1 MPKLAE
7 AQDPSL
13 VYEDPGSSRNLLA
26 CDQWATPGVRPL
38 HDAWVHAQLTTLWPV
53 HTLADR
59 PRRYVFPIG
68 CFHRPAQWA
77 QDPLSYLPEA
87 VLRDAQRG
95 RVLLIFDQ
103 SQEGNA
109 DPDLWS
115 WFYATASRWAV
126 AAKNIIYMTSDHLA
140 EKSHISW
147 CDFNG
152 VEPQMQVL
160 STLFNLHA
168 ITDMLGRRGTVPL
181 SYDQWLQAKH
191 SDTKLYNCLNRVL
204 HPHRRWLFL
213 KLFEQGLVPQGLI
226 SMDSFTDV
234 PALPDGT
241 LLDDSLVRR
250 VQGLL
255 PMVVDKADFTENH
268 FNDLNPDIYLRSW
281 VTVVTETYV
290 DDAQLLIGEKV
301 FKPMLCSS
309 PFMILGNPGTLARLR
324 ELGFETFGMLWDES
338 YDQLHTTARIN
349 AIVAQLQQL
358 SRIPDLAQHF
368 RRAESALRHNHAL
381 AWQLWTGSRD
391 YQRLLAIWQ
400 RFVA

>member
-1 MPKLAE
+1 M
-7 AQDPSL
+7 
-13 VYEDPGSSRNLLA
+13 VYEDLDNRRNLLA
-26 CDQWATPGVRPL
+26 CNQWATEGIRPL
-38 HDAWVHAQLTTLWPV
+38 HDSWVHAQLTTDWPAYSV
-53 HTLADR
+53 ANR
-59 PRRYVFPIG
+59 PRHYVFPIG

-250 VQGLL
+250 VQSVL
-255 PMVVDKADFTENH
+255 PMTVDKTDFTVNH
-268 FNDLNPDIYLRSW
+268 FNDLNEDIYLRSW
-281 VTVVTETYV
+281 FSVITETYV
-290 DDAQLLIGEKV
+290 GNDQLLIGEKV

-309 PFMILGNPGTLARLR
+309 PFMVLGNPGTLHRLR
-324 ELGFETFGMLWDES
+324 ELGFQTFPMLWDES
-338 YDQLHTTARIN
+338 YDHLDTVARID
-349 AIVAQLQQL
+349 AIVEQIAKLNEIQ
-358 SRIPDLAQHF
+358 DLPAWF
-368 RRAESALRHNHAL
+368 ARAEPALRHNHRL
-381 AWQLWTGSRD
+381 AWQHWENSKD

-400 RFVA
+400 EFVA